1 VATYRLRQRKSLARP
16 PDLGLCEGTRDKKTH
31 RSVSCILIVNIVT
44 LKRRYRQDH
53 QLPTNQPS
61 YPSKKTINPSK
72 HQKQVIKSSS
82 RHRRRRSVRR
92 CEINSIRP
100 RKLHRNIGINIRQP
114 RHRPRPRPTI
124 TLMLALSLTRQPLKQ
139 QDPRR
144 DSDIS
149 TNSRSNADR
158 SGGVASPRAPRVPL
172 RVDVPHSIPAH
183 ARTNSCNRESAT
195 AATSVVG
202 TVIFASGRG
211 FFKAEDYFDRFF
223 VFDDFRVA
231 FGEVARVFPERVVA
245 AEDVDQG
252 QDDLVGR
259 VVEVNDFPL
268 DAFVSAAEVDFVED
282 LTRWLVTCRE

>member
-1 VATYRLRQRKSLARP
+1 LYSDCKYRYIKKKISARSSAAH
-16 PDLGLCEGTRDKKTH
+16 EST
-31 RSVSCILIVNIVT
+31 IVT
-44 LKRRYRQDH
+44 IE
-53 QLPTNQPS
+53 
-61 YPSKKTINPSK
+61 KKNINPSK

-82 RHRRRRSVRR
+82 RHRRRRGVRR
-92 CEINSIRP
+92 CKINSIRPRKLHRNIGKINSIRP

-124 TLMLALSLTRQPLKQ
+124 TFMLALSLTRQPLKQ

-195 AATSVVG
+195 AAASVVG
-202 TVIFASGRG
+202 SVIFASGRG
-211 FFKAEDYFDRFF
+211 FFKAENDFDGFF

-259 VVEVNDFPL
+259 VVEVDDFPL

-282 LTRWLVTCRE
+282 LIR